1 MQLYPLKSKLV
12 LPGDSITVRLTEALA
27 SAKLGVK
34 NGDIIAI
41 ASKVVSL
48 SEGNVVS
55 LAKVKPSISARR
67 LASRFGVPPEF
78 VQVVLDESDAVY
90 GGVPGVLL
98 TLKNGD
104 AVANSGVDR
113 KNAPSESVVPWPVNP
128 QRSAEKI
135 RRIVSHKLRKKVG
148 VVIVDSRVTPL
159 RLGTIGLAIACSGF
173 QPVRDAR
180 GMTDLYGRKVLM
192 TLQSLADG
200 IAGAA
205 HMLMGETRETI
216 PFVLVRS
223 APVKLAGK
231 REGSMTLP
239 VKDCLYMSQMPSPL
253 LEKPLLR
260 REGQSLRPPSPGEY
274 LLSGSDYG
282 RDRRFRAQSRLGSD
296 GVL

>member
-1 MQLYPLKSKLV
+1 
-12 LPGDSITVRLTEALA
+12 
-27 SAKLGVK
+27 
-34 NGDIIAI
+34 
-41 ASKVVSL
+41 
-48 SEGNVVS
+48 
-55 LAKVKPSISARR
+55 
-67 LASRFGVPPEF
+67 
-78 VQVVLDESDAVY
+78 
-90 GGVPGVLL
+90 
-98 TLKNGD
+98 
-104 AVANSGVDR
+104 
-113 KNAPSESVVPWPVNP
+113 
-128 QRSAEKI
+128 
-135 RRIVSHKLRKKVG
+135 
-148 VVIVDSRVTPL
+148 
-159 RLGTIGLAIACSGF
+159 
-173 QPVRDAR
+173 
-180 GMTDLYGRKVLM
+180 VLM